1 MLLQLKK
8 VRREER
14 STTSSF
20 ERTMYK
26 FTGIAPELNYLD
38 CAKTLSA
45 LTAPTD
51 CSGGEMNPT
60 TGCTGCLSAPSQ
72 GDAYNQRDGSKIT
85 IKSILIQGHCIY
97 LIKMIKQHVTLYL

>member
-1 MLLQLKK
+1 
-8 VRREER
+8 
-14 STTSSF
+14 
-20 ERTMYK
+20 MYK

-72 GDAYNQRDGSKIT
+72 R
-85 IKSILIQGHCIY
+85 
-97 LIKMIKQHVTLYL
+97 

>member
-8 VRREER
+8 GKKRRKEAPPPPLK
-14 STTSSF
+14 
-20 ERTMYK
+20 RTMYK

-60 TGCTGCLSAPSQ
+60 TGCTGCLQHHLKVMP
-72 GDAYNQRDGSKIT
+72 IT
-85 IKSILIQGHCIY
+85 KEMEA
-97 LIKMIKQHVTLYL
+97 K